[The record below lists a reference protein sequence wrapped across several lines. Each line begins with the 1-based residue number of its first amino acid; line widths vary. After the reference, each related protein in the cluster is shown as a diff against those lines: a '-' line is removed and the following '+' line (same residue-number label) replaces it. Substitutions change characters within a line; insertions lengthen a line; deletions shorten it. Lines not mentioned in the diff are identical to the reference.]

1 MELALAVA
9 ADTTWPV
16 RVRRTAL
23 LLVSVLCRGSQQS
36 AKHFL
41 QLGVCAGHCQPACLP
56 DCLCVCRRIPL
67 FAWPSVCLLS
77 YDVWDACV

>member
-23 LLVSVLCRGSQQS
+23 LLVSVLCRGSPQS

-41 QLGVCAGHCQPACLP
+41 LLGVCAVHCQPACLL
-56 DCLCVCRRIPL
+56 DCLDVCPCVSL
-67 FAWPSVCLLS
+67 FAYPSVCLRSHLS
-77 YDVWDACV
+77 VC

>member
-23 LLVSVLCRGSQQS
+23 LLVSVLCRGSPQS

-41 QLGVCAGHCQPACLP
+41 QLGVRAGHCQP
-56 DCLCVCRRIPL
+56 VYMTVPL
-67 FAWPSVCLLS
+67 LAWPVWRFVELS
-77 YDVWDACV
+77 L